1 MMSIKKL
8 YIASGFIVLISL
20 NTKGQLKELYGS
32 SFTWNDKPVL
42 HAMPE
47 NFKAASAVYLADNRI
62 YQYKFENKDLVQ
74 YNHVY
79 KLIKVADDKGIEMFN
94 KVYIPVYQNSEI
106 NDIKARVINA
116 TGKIIDVPASKIKD
130 EMIEGSRYRFF
141 AMEGLDKGSEIEY
154 SYVTKKNPSFF
165 GSETFQSQSTP
176 YVKVNISLV
185 VPKHLKF
192 DAMGFNGLTVLPDS
206 VIDDDRIIAAYSD
219 NIPELEDEKY
229 GLRDP
234 YLQRI
239 DFKLSYNLSKNSNVR
254 IYTWSEMARNVHKNL
269 TTISDKEKKAVN
281 KFVNAANI
289 PDNANEET
297 VIKLLEDHMKNKINI
312 DEKLISENAENI
324 EAIIKSGNS
333 NNFGATRLMIA
344 MLENKGIRYQAVF
357 PSIRNQLPLVEEL
370 ENWYRV
376 EEMLLYF
383 PSTQKFL
390 EPTSVILRYPYV
402 DPYWAAT
409 RGLFLKT
416 TTIGDVTT
424 AIAKFDTIP
433 MLPFDQHA
441 HNMEVS
447 VKLDATGDSLIID
460 SKQILKGYGATVYR
474 PIWAFLPVDKQE
486 EAVKDIINSVAK
498 SENIQNIKTENT
510 NFTDIWDNKPLVI
523 SGTIHTADL
532 LDKAGNKLLFKIGEL
547 IGPQEQMY
555 QEKPRQLPAEMQ
567 YPHVLHRILKFQ
579 IPDGYTVK
587 NLKDLSID
595 IQEKTGGVVTLG
607 FTSAYTL
614 NGNNLEVEV
623 LETYRELKYPLAEFE
638 TFKKVINAA
647 ADFNKIVLVLE
658 KK

>member
-547 IGPQEQMY
+547 IGPQEQMTT
-555 QEKPRQLPAEMQ
+555 PRCNVSAHTAHRAAGSLPC
-567 YPHVLHRILKFQ
+567 R
-579 IPDGYTVK
+579 
-587 NLKDLSID
+587 
-595 IQEKTGGVVTLG
+595 
-607 FTSAYTL
+607 
-614 NGNNLEVEV
+614 GNPPASP
-623 LETYRELKYPLAEFE
+623 RR
-638 TFKKVINAA
+638 
-647 ADFNKIVLVLE
+647 
-658 KK
+658 

>member
-20 NTKGQLKELYGS
+20 NTNGQLKELYGS

-130 EMIEGSRYRFF
+130 EMIEGNRYRFF

-498 SENIQNIKTENT
+498 SENIQNVKTENT